1 MTVITIKTIKT
12 LDFSRVFFCLCCIGK
27 NSYSFLLSAQSAR
40 LPPSSEYPVQAA
52 GAGVAL
58 AGIGKGASAA
68 QSEYMRQKEIEAQK
82 KVPDH
87 ISGQSSSNSMQG
99 IDRNMGGYMRIG
111 LQRQSAERLD
121 QFFDVFG
128 YQIDQLMTP
137 IISGRKAWNYIKTVG
152 ANMGGNIPSDRLG
165 FLNNSLDAGV
175 TFWHTTD
182 VGNYGLDNT
191 L

>member
-1 MTVITIKTIKT
+1 MNFIDMAVGAGMLGLGAVLFASGVGAPAGGALGAAGLGTV
-12 LDFSRVFFCLCCIGK
+12 
-27 NSYSFLLSAQSAR
+27 
-40 LPPSSEYPVQAA
+40 EAA
-52 GAGVAL
+52 GAGIML
-58 AGIGKGASAA
+58 AGVGKGASGA
-68 QSEYMRQKEIEAQK
+68 QSEYMRQKELEAQK
-82 KVPDH
+82 KIPNH
-87 ISGQSSSNSMQG
+87 ISGQSSSNALQG

-137 IISGRKAWNYIKTVG
+137 ILSGRKAWNYVKTVG

-165 FLNNSLDAGV
+165 FLNKSLDAGV